1 MSDDKEARARR
12 IEEAAYKVLEEKG
25 FKGASMLA
33 VARAAK
39 ASNETLYNWYGDKV
53 GLFSALVQRNT
64 ALVLAGLTAVRSK
77 DSRGAEALEAV
88 SQELLEM
95 VTGARA
101 VALNR
106 AAAADMTGTLGK
118 AVAAGGRDV
127 VAPLLAELIGEAQA
141 DGAIGQGDTREIT
154 ETYVALL
161 LGDIQIRRAIGVASP
176 LTKKEATARVLR
188 AVAHI
193 KRLYPA

>member
-1 MSDDKEARARR
+1 MSDDKDARAQR
-12 IEEAAYKVLEEKG
+12 IEEAAYKVLEDKG

-53 GLFSALVQRNT
+53 GLFSALVRRNT
-64 ALVLAGLTAVRSK
+64 AQVSARLEAARSK
-77 DSRGAEALEAV
+77 GGRGLETLRAV
-88 SQELLEM
+88 SQELVEM

-106 AAAADMTGTLGK
+106 AAAADMTGALGQ
-118 AVAAGGRDV
+118 AIAAGGREA
-127 VAPLLAELIGEAQA
+127 VAPMLTELLAEAQA
-141 DGAIGQGDTREIT
+141 DGEVGAGDLREIT
-154 ETYVALL
+154 EAYVALL
-161 LGDIQIRRAIGVASP
+161 LGDIQIRRAIGVAAP
-176 LTKKEATARVLR
+176 LEKEEATARVHR
-188 AVAHI
+188 AVALI

>member
-1 MSDDKEARARR
+1 MPDTKDARARR
-12 IEEAAYKVLEEKG
+12 IEEAAYKVLKDKG

-64 ALVLAGLTAVRSK
+64 SQVLVRLTAARSH
-77 DSRGAEALEAV
+77 GGHGLETLTAV

-106 AAAADMTGTLGK
+106 AAAADMSGVLGQ
-118 AVAAGGRDV
+118 AIATGGRET
-127 VAPLLAELIGEAQA
+127 VAPMLADLLGEAQA
-141 DGAIGQGDTREIT
+141 DGAIGPNDLREIT

-161 LGDIQIRRAIGVASP
+161 LGDIQIRRAIGVAEP
-176 LTKKEATARVLR
+176 LTKEEAMARVQRATAQ
-188 AVAHI
+188 I
-193 KRLYPA
+193 IRLYPA